1 VRSTLR
7 RRPVTRFAVTVLT
20 ALRVLALILG
30 LQLSG
35 AAHAATEAIELIA
48 SADVKHADACPPDGP
63 CNDCPPSCPNCHCSN
78 APTAVT
84 PKAVPAELVALAR
97 VPSSTPRVSER
108 TPPSP
113 DLPLPFRPPRAPRA
127 HG

>member
-1 VRSTLR
+1 
-7 RRPVTRFAVTVLT
+7 VTRLAVTLLT
-20 ALRVLALILG
+20 VLRVLALILG

-35 AAHAATEAIELIA
+35 AAHAATEAVELIA
-48 SADVKHADACPPDGP
+48 SADVRHADACPPDGP

-78 APTAVT
+78 APTALT
-84 PKAVPAELVALAR
+84 PEPVRAELIALAL

-113 DLPLPFRPPRAPRA
+113 ELPLPFRPPRALVA

>member
-1 VRSTLR
+1 DSRARHPRSEVAPSRGPFYAFPVRSTLR

-78 APTAVT
+78 APTA
-84 PKAVPAELVALAR
+84 
-97 VPSSTPRVSER
+97 
-108 TPPSP
+108 
-113 DLPLPFRPPRAPRA
+113 
-127 HG
+127 

>member
-1 VRSTLR
+1 MRSTLR
-7 RRPVTRFAVTVLT
+7 RRPVTRLAVTLLT
-20 ALRVLALILG
+20 VLRVLALILG

-35 AAHAATEAIELIA
+35 AAHAATEAVELIA
-48 SADVKHADACPPDGP
+48 SADVRHADACPPDGP

-78 APTAVT
+78 APTALT
-84 PKAVPAELVALAR
+84 PEPVRAELIALAL

-113 DLPLPFRPPRAPRA
+113 ELPLPFRPPRALVA